1 MHIYM
6 HACFHE
12 ITFIASLAIHG
23 SADAGISAGKT
34 LWEAGVRDL
43 LILEATGR
51 VGGRMH
57 KHNFGGINVEIGANW
72 VEGLGGDQLN
82 PIWPL
87 VNSTLKLRN
96 FYSDFDS
103 VVGNVY
109 KEKYVY
115 LFIYIYTQRRNA
127 RTHACTR
134 LMIKT

>member
-1 MHIYM
+1 MKTSVVVAALAAVLFAAQSY
-6 HACFHE
+6 
-12 ITFIASLAIHG
+12 ASLAGASGPRVIIVG
-23 SADAGISAGKT
+23 AGMSGISAGKT

-109 KEKYVY
+109 KEN
-115 LFIYIYTQRRNA
+115 IR
-127 RTHACTR
+127 
-134 LMIKT
+134 